1 MELQPK
7 RHAETPQGQARNLT
21 AYFDL
26 LHGINQQFGA
36 AMALNRQ
43 AKINAAPIRSARISP
58 QAKSQRTTSKAP
70 VSPVLLSAQA
80 LCTDEAA

>member
-7 RHAETPQGQARNLT
+7 RHAETSQGQARNLT
-21 AYFDL
+21 AYFDM

-43 AKINAAPIRSARISP
+43 AKINTTTVGSLRISP
-58 QAKSQRTTSKAP
+58 QANNQRAAST
-70 VSPVLLSAQA
+70 PVLLSGHT